1 MPGDLD
7 TSGAMIRREEREWE
21 LADRI
26 ICGSQ
31 FVVDCIR
38 EIDGPLEKC
47 RVVPYPTASIHHAS
61 SSNPTKNGRF
71 RVLFVGT
78 LQLRKGVH
86 YLFESM
92 RHLPTERFEVRM
104 VGPNLLTEAATAR
117 LHEAGIEVVGSV
129 PRDAVNQEYANAD
142 LFVLPTLSEGSANVC
157 HEAIAAGLPVITTPA
172 AGIAAHPQVT
182 IVPTMDAVALANT
195 IQMIATQGR
204 PRLEQ
209 RQSQP
214 RTVKQYGR
222 ELLEAIRDSR

>member
-1 MPGDLD
+1 
-7 TSGAMIRREEREWE
+7 
-21 LADRI
+21 
-26 ICGSQ
+26 
-31 FVVDCIR
+31 
-38 EIDGPLEKC
+38 
-47 RVVPYPTASIHHAS
+47 
-61 SSNPTKNGRF
+61 
-71 RVLFVGT
+71 
-78 LQLRKGVH
+78 
-86 YLFESM
+86 
-92 RHLPTERFEVRM
+92 M

-157 HEAIAAGLPVITTPA
+157 HEAIASGLPVITTPA
-172 AGIAAHPQVT
+172 AGIAVHPQVT
-182 IVPTMDAVALANT
+182 IVPTMDALALANA